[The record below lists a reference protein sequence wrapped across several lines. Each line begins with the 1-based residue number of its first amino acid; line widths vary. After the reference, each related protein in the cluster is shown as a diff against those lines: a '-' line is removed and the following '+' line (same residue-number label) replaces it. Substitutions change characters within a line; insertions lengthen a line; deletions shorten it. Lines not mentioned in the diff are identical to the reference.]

1 MTITMYT
8 VDNMFSRN
16 TSKSLTFTVT
26 SDEPIDEGLD
36 LNNDMCGWLLK
47 KRRKRM
53 QGKCSNNHDFFLRR
67 LTTVSI

>member
-1 MTITMYT
+1 MVISTIQ

-26 SDEPIDEGLD
+26 SDESVDEGLEFD
-36 LNNDMCGWLLK
+36 NNMCGWLLK

-53 QGKCSNNHDFFLRR
+53 QGNIINQVIDFKE
-67 LTTVSI
+67 SILQN

>member
-1 MTITMYT
+1 MVILTIQ

-26 SDEPIDEGLD
+26 SDEPVDEGLEFD
-36 LNNDMCGWLLK
+36 NNMCGWLLK

-53 QGKCSNNHDFFLRR
+53 QGNIINQVIDFKE
-67 LTTVSI
+67 SILQN